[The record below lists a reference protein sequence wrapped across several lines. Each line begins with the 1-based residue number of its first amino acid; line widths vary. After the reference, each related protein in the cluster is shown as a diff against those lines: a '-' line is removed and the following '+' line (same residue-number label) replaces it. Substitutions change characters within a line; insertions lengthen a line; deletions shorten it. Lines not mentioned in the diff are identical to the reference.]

1 MSLLL
6 ALVVVSIIFLC
17 CVLSGGVLIRIFGRS
32 GLIAM
37 ERLMGLIL
45 ITISVQ
51 MFLHG
56 LVEFWNANGGRFN

>member
-6 ALVVVSIIFLC
+6 ALVVVSIILC

-56 LVEFWNANGGRFN
+56 LVEFGMQMGAF